1 MAENSIV
8 PNESV
13 IRKIYLIRGQKV
25 MLDFDL
31 ANLYQV
37 ETRRLNEQV
46 KRNTGRFPEDFMFQL
61 ESEEWNNLKSQ
72 IATSSWG
79 GRRTNP
85 FDLQSKTLL
94 CYQVF

>member
-37 ETRRLNEQV
+37 ETR
-46 KRNTGRFPEDFMFQL
+46 RFPEDFMFQL